1 MKTLRRVTRLL
12 LFLGHVLWGVLL
24 TAIFAGVLR
33 MSVTQPFY
41 QGLVQAWL
49 RRLTRIMG
57 VRVKVSGTPAS
68 AGALLVANHI
78 TWLDIPLLG
87 GVLPVRF
94 LSKQEVRHWPVVG
107 WLAVKAGTLFITRGK
122 AGAAAAATATMTDAL
137 QGGAT
142 VLLFPEGTTSTGNDV
157 LPFHARL
164 FAPAINLDIPV
175 QPIVL
180 RYPGVNGLTQP
191 LIPYVDDQALW
202 DNLWG
207 VLGESECAAEIHFL
221 PPLIITGLDRK
232 GLATLCETNIRQ
244 LIEKS
249 SKV

>member
-94 LSKQEVRHWPVVG
+94 LSKQEVRHWPAVG

-122 AGAAAAATATMTDAL
+122 AGAAAAATVRATGPPAKSRGMP
-137 QGGAT
+137 GAT
-142 VLLFPEGTTSTGNDV
+142 
-157 LPFHARL
+157 
-164 FAPAINLDIPV
+164 
-175 QPIVL
+175 
-180 RYPGVNGLTQP
+180 
-191 LIPYVDDQALW
+191 
-202 DNLWG
+202 
-207 VLGESECAAEIHFL
+207 
-221 PPLIITGLDRK
+221 
-232 GLATLCETNIRQ
+232 
-244 LIEKS
+244 
-249 SKV
+249 